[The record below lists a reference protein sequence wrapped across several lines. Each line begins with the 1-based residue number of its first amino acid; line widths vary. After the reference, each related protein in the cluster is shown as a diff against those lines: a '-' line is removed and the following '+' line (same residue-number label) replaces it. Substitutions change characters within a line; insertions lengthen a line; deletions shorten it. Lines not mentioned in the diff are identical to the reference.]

1 MGFQSYIPIMEF
13 LSASENIKTTVKV
26 ESMRSHYIYLAA
38 HLHWQKY
45 NKGGYVV
52 VLRKSVLVALLTK

>member
-1 MGFQSYIPIMEF
+1 MEL
-13 LSASENIKTTVKV
+13 LSASENIKSTVKV
-26 ESMRSHYIYLAA
+26 ESMRSHYIYWAA

-52 VLRKSVLVALLTK
+52 VLRKSVLVAFLTK